1 MPRPDRRP
9 FGPGPYVLAAR
20 VRPDADDGDFR
31 FRLPAV
37 RALETIDFSTRVTFL
52 VGENGSGKS
61 TLIEALARALRFDEQ
76 GGTEG
81 GDLRGPKRFAD
92 DPLGEALQL
101 ELGSHKPARA
111 FFLRAESF
119 FNLAHRIDAE
129 GLDSVYGGRALHEQ
143 SHGESFIA
151 LAANRFGG
159 EGLYL
164 LDEPE
169 AALSV
174 TSALAFVSV
183 MHRAAATGAQF
194 IVATHSPILLAVP
207 GARIYELD
215 EGGAE
220 AVSWEMA
227 DPTRL
232 TRAFLQAPERF
243 LRELLAGEER
253 MWPR

>member
-1 MPRPDRRP
+1 MSRPARRP
-9 FGPGPYVLAAR
+9 FGPGPYVLRAR

-31 FRLPAV
+31 FEVPAV
-37 RALETIDFSTRVTFL
+37 RALEALEFSAPITFL

-61 TLIEALARALRFDEQ
+61 TLVEALARALRFDEQ

-92 DPLGEALQL
+92 DPLGEALEL
-101 ELGSHKPARA
+101 ELGPHKPTRA

-119 FNLAHRIDAE
+119 FNVAHRIDTE
-129 GLDSVYGGRALHEQ
+129 GLESVYGGTALHEQ

-174 TSALAFVSV
+174 TSALAFLGV
-183 MHRAAATGAQF
+183 MHRAAGAGAQF

-207 GARIYELD
+207 GARIYELND
-215 EGGAE
+215 GAAE
-220 AVSWEMA
+220 VVSWEMA

-232 TRAFLQAPERF
+232 TRAFLEAPERF
-243 LRELLAGEER
+243 LRDLLAPDE
-253 MWPR
+253 